1 MPQQTSY
8 EWEITQLDEYGD
20 IQDPAGRRLNGFKLK
35 DLDQEYLARALDWTN
50 ELWELALVR
59 YSVVNESS
67 ADVERSEAEVNC
79 GRLPAAF
86 QDGYKIP
93 RRLWMELIDFQETS

>member
-35 DLDQEYLARALDWTN
+35 DLDQEYLAWALDWTN
-50 ELWELALVR
+50 ELWELELVR
-59 YSVVNESS
+59 FNVNESGG
-67 ADVERSEAEVNC
+67 DLERSEAEVNC
-79 GRLPAAF
+79 GRLPDEF

-93 RRLWMELIDFQETS
+93 RRLWMELIDFKETS